1 MILKDEWVKE
11 DMLGTFHEEPRHVTI
26 FEISLLVLAILVLI
40 IGFILIRQTFLAEGK
55 SMSWLMVGAIFSWLT
70 LLILFVVS
78 ELNADVK
85 EELSR
90 IMREQVEE
98 TRMLKELHHAL
109 LEEIRGLRDDLSRVG
124 QKKRSERK
132 TTGQ

>member
-1 MILKDEWVKE
+1 
-11 DMLGTFHEEPRHVTI
+11 MLGTFHEAHRRVTV
-26 FEISLLVLAILVLI
+26 FEILLLVLALLVLI
-40 IGFILIRQTFLAEGK
+40 VGFFLIRQAFLAEGR
-55 SMSWLMVGAIFSWLT
+55 SLNWLMVGAIFSWLI

-109 LEEIRGLRDDLSRVG
+109 LEEIRGLREDFSRSKR
-124 QKKRSERK
+124 KK
-132 TTGQ
+132 G